1 MDLKDSNFI
10 CDKNKSFENNFFDD
24 IIIDYDN
31 DNITSTIGCFVG
43 LGHSGHFIQPY
54 VATILSGLGLLS
66 NVFLIFNL
74 CIGKKKNKRNAKKGS
89 MKTLFEILPIFDCF
103 SAIYWI
109 LSSIKFPKAEEINH
123 DRRNCSYLSI
133 LYLSVL
139 TIDFVYINIL
149 LRHFKKINNNPI
161 DGTLKTGKNM
171 LVYLLTSFASGIII
185 SGSAFFFNLFGRSP
199 MVTCLINTQT
209 SVFNA
214 LIFVPHLILL
224 FYALFQVLGG
234 LCCLKLFVYNEEIRD
249 LYKRNCVY
257 VLIFCLLHLPL
268 FILIILSSFK
278 DYYLD
283 ILNYGNIKYIVPLL
297 IYLTTLLSSMIPLI
311 MSLIRLSQRLTKFE
325 CFYKIFGCCMNKNTK
340 ARLRTRNRLSM
351 MNNFNK
357 ELSMS
362 LADKDILDWMDQ
374 HVIEYFMRDILIG
387 IAFSIK
393 NSKKFEDDLNVLKT
407 KKNFDTKKYIEH
419 NINFLN
425 YNLNDDTIKKSDFLD
440 VNITEYAPKSF
451 AYLRH
456 EEKIDIDEMIESFLP
471 INNKEGIKESQ
482 GKSGSFFI
490 STDDNKYMIKTLKE
504 GEFHLLRESFLKN
517 YIEYISE
524 NGDSL
529 LCRLYGLYKLTMVK
543 GQDFLLI
550 VMRNVIGDYH
560 KNITVKYDVK
570 GCTYGRKVKLDDV
583 PNHKIKNLTLKDI
596 NFKEMEKTIKFKEE
610 YIKPF
615 VKSIR
620 KDGQFLRQMKVM
632 DYSLFIV
639 KINLNDFEYSELFK
653 NDSSKLEADS
663 KNYINVDIYDKMDTL
678 SLNNLN
684 LSLNIKSK
692 NNYIHDCEC
701 FRIYIFP
708 STEDNTAYILSI
720 IDYFQS
726 YNIKKKLEST
736 YKVGIKGKDSEDI
749 SCVDPDL
756 YSKRF
761 VKFMTEI
768 SGFKESDNIILNDND
783 NLDDK
788 DQKLLNEIDNNF
800 DDDDKDKLN
809 IK

>member
-1 MDLKDSNFI
+1 MDLKNSNYI
-10 CDKNKSFENNFFDD
+10 CDDSKNFSANFFDD
-24 IIIDYDN
+24 IIYSNDDN
-31 DNITSTIGCFVG
+31 NSTIACIIGI
-43 LGHSGHFIQPY
+43 GHSVDSIQSY
-54 VATILSGLGLLS
+54 AITAISGLGLLS

-74 CIGKKKNKRNAKKGS
+74 CISQKKNKKNAKKGS
-89 MKTLFEILPIFDCF
+89 MKILFEILPIFDCF

-109 LSSIKFPKAEEINH
+109 LSSIKFNSAKRINE
-123 DRRNCSYLSI
+123 DRRICSYLSI

-139 TIDFVYINIL
+139 TIDFFYINIL

-171 LVYLLTSFASGIII
+171 FVYLLTSFASGIII
-185 SGSAFFFNLFGRSP
+185 SGIAFLFNILGRSP
-199 MVTCLINTQT
+199 MVTCLINTQ
-209 SVFNA
+209 SSIFNA
-214 LIFVPHLILL
+214 LIFVPHLISLL
-224 FYALFQVLGG
+224 YALFQVLGG
-234 LCCLKLFVYNEEIRD
+234 LCCLKLFVYNEEIRN
-249 LYKRNCVY
+249 LYRRNCIY

-268 FILIILSSFK
+268 FALIILSSFK
-278 DYYLD
+278 DYFLD
-283 ILNYGNIKYIVPLL
+283 ILSKEKIKMIVPLL
-297 IYLTTLLSSMIPLI
+297 IYLTTILSSMIPLI
-311 MSLIRLSQRLTKFE
+311 MSLSRLSQRLTKYE

-340 ARLRTRNRLSM
+340 ERLRTRNRYSM
-351 MNNFNK
+351 MNNFNR
-357 ELSMS
+357 ELSMT
-362 LADKDILDWMDQ
+362 LTNDKDILDWMDQ

-393 NSKKFEDDLNVLKT
+393 NSKKFEDDLNNLKI
-407 KKNFDTKKYIEH
+407 KKNFDTKKKIEH

-451 AYLRH
+451 AFLRK
-456 EEKIDIDEMIESFLP
+456 EENIDIDEMIESFLP

-504 GEFHLLRESFLKN
+504 GEFHLLRESFLKQ

-543 GQDFLLI
+543 GKDFLLI

-570 GCTYGRKVKLDDV
+570 GCTYGRKVKIDDV
-583 PNHKIKNLTLKDI
+583 PSYKIKNLTLKDI
-596 NFKEMEKTIKFKEE
+596 NFIEMEKKIKLKEE
-610 YIKPF
+610 YINPF

-632 DYSLFIV
+632 DYSLFLV
-639 KINLNDFEYSELFK
+639 KINLNDYEYSELFK

-663 KNYINVDIYDKMDTL
+663 KNYVNVDIYDKMDTL

-684 LSLNIKSK
+684 LSLNVKSK

-701 FRIYIFP
+701 FRIYMFP
-708 STEDNTAYILSI
+708 STENNTAYILSI

-736 YKVGIKGKDSEDI
+736 YKVGIKGKDEETI

-756 YSKRF
+756 YSNRF
-761 VKFMTEI
+761 VKFMTKI
-768 SGFKESDNIILNDND
+768 SGYKGSDNINNQGNK
-783 NLDDK
+783 NLKGK
-788 DQKLLNEIDNNF
+788 DQILLEDYS
-800 DDDDKDKLN
+800 DDDDDQDKLN
-809 IK
+809 IN